1 MEAPS
6 EMKPDHRL
14 LFGPLAAAI
23 LGFGI
28 VGLALCV
35 LGYSHVRQTVSEIGE
50 MGSPARIPFTIMLCA
65 VALCL
70 LVFAA
75 GVAAESKRAGH
86 GRLSA
91 YLIAFMALSAAGV
104 GIFAFPHP
112 LHNIFGESELIGYQ
126 APLAF
131 VLTWRADPKARQL
144 VAFSWIMFA
153 LIWISIALNL
163 TSLDRHS
170 ALWTEMK
177 PVYGLIQRSLF
188 AAWFGWCALLGVLLW
203 RRRVPQ
209 KPVSSIPREPRG

>member
-1 MEAPS
+1 MGVR
-6 EMKPDHRL
+6 DHRL

-23 LGFGI
+23 LTLGI
-28 VGLALCV
+28 IGLALWV
-35 LGYSHVRQTVSEIGE
+35 PGYSQIRQTVSEIGE
-50 MGSPARIPFTIMLCA
+50 MGSPARASFTIMLCG

-131 VLTWRADPKARQL
+131 ALTWRADPKARQL

-163 TSLDRHS
+163 SSLDRHG

-188 AAWFGWCALLGVLLW
+188 AAWFGWCAALGVLLW

-209 KPVSSIPREPRG
+209 VPV